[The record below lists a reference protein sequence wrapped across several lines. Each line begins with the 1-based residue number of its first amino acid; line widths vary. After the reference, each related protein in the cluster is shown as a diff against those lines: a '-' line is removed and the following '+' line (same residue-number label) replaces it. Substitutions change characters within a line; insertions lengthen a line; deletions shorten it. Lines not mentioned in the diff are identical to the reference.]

1 MKKMTAIVR
10 KDCVHQVVH
19 SLLGAGAARLL
30 VSYVHALG
38 AGVDPAHFHLSLEE
52 GEAYTEKA
60 KIEVFCTRDDVEGFV
75 ETVRQHACTGHRGD
89 GIIAVEDVERVV
101 SVRTGEEGV
110 LALL

>member
-1 MKKMTAIVR
+1 MTRMTAIVR
-10 KDCVHQVVH
+10 KECVHEVVH
-19 SLLGAGAARLL
+19 SLLGAGAPRLL

-38 AGVDPAHFHLSLEE
+38 AGVDPEHFHLSLEE

-60 KIEVFCTRDDVEGFV
+60 KIEVFCTPEEVDGFV
-75 ETVRQHACTGHRGD
+75 EVVRQNACTGHRGD
-89 GIIAVEDVERVV
+89 GFIAVEDVDRVV